1 MKSKSSKPISK
12 IPEKKV
18 VVVQQ
23 TPIQS
28 NNVNQG
34 LGFNPP
40 VGMSNA
46 NMQQFSNQIPQQ
58 QYTNN
63 IPQQM
68 YVPPPQQQV
77 MGGFYGSRRQMMN

>member
-1 MKSKSSKPISK
+1 
-12 IPEKKV
+12 
-18 VVVQQ
+18 
-23 TPIQS
+23 
-28 NNVNQG
+28 
-34 LGFNPP
+34 
-40 VGMSNA
+40 MSNA

-77 MGGFYGSRRQMMN
+77 MGGFYGSRGQRMNNFP

>member
-1 MKSKSSKPISK
+1 V
-12 IPEKKV
+12 PEKKPV
-18 VVVQQ
+18 ILQQ

-28 NNVNQG
+28 TNVNSSQG
-34 LGFNPP
+34 VNFVPP

-46 NMQQFSNQIPQQ
+46 NFQQFSNQIPQQ

-68 YVPPPQQQV
+68 YVPPHQQQI
-77 MGGFYGSRRQMMN
+77 MGGFYPPKRQMMP